1 MKGLYSVCA
10 VAGLAMASAMAEPVD
25 GFFWPSAWWAVHYP
39 FAASGH
45 YWADGVVPSD
55 GGVAYY
61 LGREA
66 INLQFTQAV
75 TLRGID
81 LGNVQ
86 LTKGKPSICGSGLTL
101 TGDAF
106 ISGNATEADIATLD
120 DVVHGTGGNTFSKRG
135 LGSLSV
141 QGSGGFAG
149 FATIAAVGGSL
160 SSSGSGA
167 LFAADNPSFAVR
179 GGMFRWAPSLADG
192 ASGSASLGATTYGP
206 GSGGLVWS
214 KGSGAAATLTLASL
228 TSEGNGSTLLVAN
241 AGGPSALGESEKLL
255 VSAAPS
261 LVNGLLDP
269 GIVVQDTAVESWPL
283 SFTTYDAEK
292 GVVPVSASS
301 RVPLADAAATHV
313 AVVTADTTLAESKRV
328 AALSVENAS
337 RLVLAADTTLSVGD
351 DDAGHPAGVIF
362 NMQNRTTPDDASFF
376 EGAGTLDFG
385 NAPGL
390 LWVGSPTLSGWGY
403 NRQLMVRTRITGANG
418 VTFASR
424 PRGNTPTSAGIFTIQ
439 NGGFGAWQGPTRISG
454 AILWVQEASA
464 LPAGDVYVLDGS
476 GCGGQFRI
484 GAGGWTLPQNFFLAG
499 RGPIADGNSLVF
511 LQDGTTAFGGNVTLL
526 GDAVFASANTGK
538 SIMTFNKGVQ
548 GPGSLLLENGGTLNF
563 MAASSF
569 RDLVTRGGATVNVHA
584 NGTLG
589 TGRLWFRTGSNNLV
603 FNRPAASLVLD
614 NPVRVESGASL
625 GAKLDNARVAFAK
638 DVTFSGV
645 TLGNFSTLSVGGV
658 MDVGHLKA
666 VGARDTKI
674 GNYGQ
679 DQITGAAPGGELR
692 VGRAADDALGL
703 PMSDGAGT
711 LAFTKKGSGTLALAP
726 AARTYTGATTVN
738 EGVVKLTVDPR
749 ETPSLLYWMDASRP
763 GDFEK
768 DEAGV
773 IAKWNSRGGSANVS
787 FSVLDGTP
795 TWGTAEP
802 VNGHA
807 VVTTKKN
814 GDVADRL
821 RANVALEQRTVFIV
835 YRLNQ
840 IVKFAGI
847 FGGRDFYDDY
857 GVRTDG
863 SATDGWWDANSSHY
877 CYNTT
882 GWIRHDGGKNGAVD
896 QGVPHILTLVHD
908 RDNWDPN
915 ISWGKKTYG
924 CTFKAD
930 LGYYLSAQRNFDG
943 DYCEIL
949 AFDRVLT
956 ESEMR
961 VVENYLSEKWLNR
974 TIWSDLAV
982 PAHLPSATAL
992 TVAAGATLDLNGNS
1006 LTVASLAGNG
1016 TVTNS
1021 SATAATL
1028 TVTDGGSFGGRVG
1041 GPVTVAA
1048 GGSFAAGSDLL
1059 GPPTDHLAYWCDA
1072 GRRETILQDDSGA
1085 VTSWVSRAASS
1096 ASALHNVG
1104 TLHSGG
1110 SASVKSKPNYSA
1122 DGLGGRPC
1130 IDFTTSGTRHRALWA
1145 DVNSPVRTVFLV
1157 VAANGVQTGNC
1168 AGIWGVGCLEAG
1180 FRFSNKSLTLE
1191 SGGGFV
1197 RPTDPQDWVHMDGVS
1212 YGNDAIALGDKVTRV
1227 ISARLEAAH
1236 HRGTSFRDALGL
1248 DAENPTRCTVL
1259 GSYVGNPAFVGRVGE
1274 VIAYDRELSDDE
1286 MRRVEAYLMRKW
1298 KTLEWTEGHAPA
1310 SYGETGLA
1318 DGALSLLPGAALDVS
1333 GGATFGTLGGGGSV
1347 TGDISVRNGFDVTVK
1362 PDGTTDTLVVDGA
1375 VALGPDAVLNVI
1387 NPGNLQ
1393 NGVFATFLS
1402 ATSITGT
1409 FAGSNLE
1416 KPNGWSVSKTSAK
1429 LYRSA
1434 GTVLVFR

>member
-1 MKGLYSVCA
+1 MKGIYSVCA

-25 GFFWPSAWWAVHYP
+25 GFFWSSAYWAVHYA

-45 YWADGVVPSD
+45 YWVDGVVPSD

-61 LGREA
+61 LGNQA
-66 INLQFTQAV
+66 INLQFSQAV

-86 LTKGKPSICGSGLTL
+86 LTSGKPSICGTGLTL
-101 TGDAF
+101 SGDAF
-106 ISGNATEADIATLD
+106 ISGTATAADIATLD
-120 DVVHGTGGNTFSKRG
+120 DVVHGTGDNTFSKRG
-135 LGSLSV
+135 LGNLSV
-141 QGSGGFAG
+141 QGRGQFAD
-149 FATIAAVGGSL
+149 FATIAAAGGSL

-179 GGMFRWAPSLADG
+179 GGMFRWAPSLSAG
-192 ASGSASLGATTYGP
+192 ATGSASLGATTYGS

-214 KGSGAAATLTLASL
+214 KGSGAAATLTLDSL
-228 TSEGNGSTLLVAN
+228 ASEGNGSTLLVAN

-255 VSAAPS
+255 VAAAPA

-292 GVVPVSASS
+292 GVVPVPASA
-301 RVPLADAAATHV
+301 RVPLADAAATDV
-313 AVVTADTTLAESKRV
+313 AVVTAAMTLAESKRV
-328 AALSVENAS
+328 AALSVENTS
-337 RLVLAADTTLSVGD
+337 RLTLAADTTLVVGD
-351 DDAGHPAGVIF
+351 DDADHPAGVIF
-362 NMQNRTTPDDASFF
+362 NMQNRTTTDDACFF

-385 NAPGL
+385 NSPGL
-390 LWVGSPTLSGWGY
+390 LWVASPTVSGWGG
-403 NRQLMVRTRITGANG
+403 NRRLALRTRVTGANG

-424 PRGNTPTSAGIFTIQ
+424 PRGNTRMSAGIFTIQ

-454 AILWVQEASA
+454 AILWVEGASA

-476 GCGGQFRI
+476 GCGGQFRT

-499 RGPIADGNSLVF
+499 RGPIGDGDSLVF
-511 LQDGTTAFGGNVTLL
+511 LQDGTTTFNGSITLL
-526 GDAVFASANTGK
+526 DDAVFGSGNAGK
-538 SIMTFNKGVQ
+538 SVMTFNKGVQ
-548 GPGSLLLENGGTLNF
+548 GPGSFLLENGGTLNF
-563 MAASSF
+563 MAPSSF
-569 RDLVTRGGATVNVHA
+569 RDLVARGGATVNVHP

-589 TGRLWFRTGSNNLV
+589 TGRLWFRTGNNNLV
-603 FNRPAASLVLD
+603 FNRPAAPLVLD
-614 NPVRVESGASL
+614 NPFRVESGASL
-625 GAKLDNARVAFAK
+625 GLKLDNARVAFAR
-638 DVTFSGV
+638 DVSFSGATV
-645 TLGNFSTLSVGGV
+645 GNFSTLSVGGV
-658 MDVGHLKA
+658 MDVGHLKT
-666 VGARDTKI
+666 VGARDTTIK
-674 GNYGQ
+674 NFGQ
-679 DQITGAAPGGELR
+679 DQIVGAAPGGELR

-738 EGVVKLTVDPR
+738 EGVMKLTVDPR

-768 DEAGV
+768 DESGV

-787 FSVLDGTP
+787 FSVLAGTP
-795 TWGTAEP
+795 TWGTAAQ
-802 VNGHA
+802 VNGHD
-807 VVTTKKN
+807 VVTTKKD
-814 GDVADRL
+814 GAVADRL

-835 YRLNQ
+835 YRQRQVVNM
-840 IVKFAGI
+840 AGL
-847 FGGRDFYDDY
+847 FGGCDFYSDY
-857 GVRTDG
+857 GVRTGG
-863 SATDGWWDANSSHY
+863 SASGGWDANSSHY

-882 GWIRHDGGKNGAVD
+882 GWIRRDGGRNGSVD
-896 QGVPHILTLVHD
+896 VGVPHILTLVHD

-915 ISWGKKTYG
+915 VTWGDKTYG

-930 LGYYLSAQRNFDG
+930 LGYYQSTTRNFDG

-961 VVENYLSEKWLNR
+961 AVENYLSEKWLNR

-992 TVAAGATLDLNGNS
+992 TVASGATLDLNGNS

-1028 TVTDGGSFGGRVG
+1028 TVTGGGAFGGRVG
-1041 GPVTVAA
+1041 GPVTIAA
-1048 GGSFAAGSDLL
+1048 GGSFAAGADLL

-1072 GRRETILQDDSGA
+1072 GRRETILQDASGA
-1085 VTSWVSRAASS
+1085 VTSWVSRADSS

-1104 TLHSGG
+1104 TLRSGG
-1110 SASVKSKPNYSA
+1110 SASTKTKPNYSA

-1130 IDFTTSGTRHRALWA
+1130 IDFATTGARALWA

-1157 VAANGVQTGNC
+1157 VAANGVQNGNC

-1180 FRFSNKSLTLE
+1180 FRFSNKSLSLE
-1191 SGGGFV
+1191 AGGGFV

-1212 YGNDAIALGDKVTRV
+1212 YGDNGFSLGDGIPRV
-1227 ISARLEAAH
+1227 ISVRLEAAH
-1236 HRGTSFRDALGL
+1236 HGETAFRDALGL

-1274 VIAYDRELSDDE
+1274 VIAYDRELTDDE

-1298 KTLEWTEGHAPA
+1298 KTLEWTEGNAPA

-1318 DGALSLLPGAALDVS
+1318 DGALSLLPGATLNVS

-1347 TGDISVRNGFDVTVK
+1347 TGDLTVRNGFDVTVK
-1362 PDGTTDTLVVDGA
+1362 PDGTTDTLAVDGT
-1375 VALGPDAVLNVI
+1375 VALGSDAVLNVI

-1409 FAGSNLE
+1409 FAGSNLA
-1416 KPNGWSVSKTSAK
+1416 KPNGWSVSKTAAK
-1429 LYRSA
+1429 VYRSA
-1434 GTVLVFR
+1434 GTVLILR